1 MKMNNESKRT
11 ITIISPC
18 YNEAAILPVFWN
30 LLWPIV
36 NELDNKNDVKVL
48 FVNNGSTDNSLEV
61 LATLRD
67 GDPRVNFITLSR
79 NFGYQGALDAGVR
92 NSDSDLYC
100 VIDAD
105 GEDPPELILEFLKA
119 IDNGSD
125 IAYGVRQT
133 RQEPSYR
140 SVLRKIFYR
149 VVGLVSDDPF
159 RLDTGEFSMFTNELK
174 QAALLE
180 NNSFPFLRAS
190 LSRVGYAST
199 GVPHDRRMRLG
210 GKSSL
215 NAIGMVNFAVGGL
228 LSSSTFPLR
237 LALYL
242 LPLHILIMVG
252 LGIMSLLT
260 GSVSPLIVALYIA
273 NILMMVQFAFVSVY
287 LARTYKNGLQR
298 PSSFVVNRL
307 SSKD

>member
-1 MKMNNESKRT
+1 MDHERKRT
-11 ITIISPC
+11 ITIIAPC
-18 YNEAAILPVFWN
+18 YNEAAVLPIFWN

-36 NELDNKNDVKVL
+36 DDLDKKNQVKVL

-61 LATLRD
+61 LSSLRQLD
-67 GDPRVNFITLSR
+67 SRVNFITLSR

-92 NSDSDLYC
+92 NSNSDLYC

-105 GEDPPELILEFLKA
+105 GEDPPELIREFLVA

-125 IAYGVRQT
+125 IAYGVRQS

-140 SVLRKIFYR
+140 SALRKIFYR
-149 VVGLVSDDPF
+149 VVSLVSDDPF

-174 QAALLE
+174 QAALSE

-190 LSRVGYAST
+190 LSRVGFKST

-210 GKSSL
+210 GQSSL

-242 LPLHILIMVG
+242 LPIHIFVMAG
-252 LGIMSLLT
+252 LGLMSLLT
-260 GSVSPLIVALYIA
+260 GSTSPLIFALYIA
-273 NILMMVQFAFVSVY
+273 NVLMMVQFAFVSVY
-287 LARTYKNGLQR
+287 LARTYKNGLLR
-298 PSSFVVNRL
+298 PSSFVVDRL
-307 SSKD
+307 SSKE

>member
-1 MKMNNESKRT
+1 MNNESKRT
-11 ITIISPC
+11 LTIIAPC
-18 YNEAAILPVFWN
+18 YNEARILPIFWEI
-30 LLWPIV
+30 LRPIID
-36 NELDNKNDVKVL
+36 ELDNKNAVKVL
-48 FVNNGSTDNSLEV
+48 FVNNGSTDNSLEI
-61 LATLRD
+61 LASLRNS
-67 GDPRVNFITLSR
+67 DPRIKYITLSR

-92 NSDSDLYC
+92 NSDSNLYC

-105 GEDPPELILEFLKA
+105 GEDPPELILEFIKA

-125 IAYGVRQT
+125 IAYGVRQS

-140 SVLRKIFYR
+140 SIFRKIFYR

-174 QAALLE
+174 QAALSE

-190 LSRVGYAST
+190 LSRVGYIAT

-242 LPLHILIMVG
+242 LPLHLILMAG
-252 LGIMSLLT
+252 LGLMSLVT

-273 NILMMVQFAFVSVY
+273 NVLMMVQFAFVSVY
-287 LARTYKNGLQR
+287 LARTYKNGLHR
-298 PSSFVVNRL
+298 PSSFVVDRL
-307 SSKD
+307 SAKE

>member
-1 MKMNNESKRT
+1 LL
-11 ITIISPC
+11 C
-18 YNEAAILPVFWN
+18 PV
-30 LLWPIV
+30 V
-36 NELDNKNDVKVL
+36 DELDTKTDVEVL

-61 LATLRD
+61 LHSLREND
-67 GDPRVNFITLSR
+67 SRINFITLSR
-79 NFGYQGALDAGVR
+79 NFGYQGALDAGIR
-92 NSDSDLYC
+92 NSNSDLYC

-105 GEDPPELILEFLKA
+105 GEDPPELILEFLEA

-125 IAYGVRQT
+125 IAYGVRQS

-140 SVLRKIFYR
+140 SALRKFFYR

-174 QAALLE
+174 QAALSE

-190 LSRVGYAST
+190 LSRVGYVST

-210 GKSSL
+210 GQSSL

-242 LPLHILIMVG
+242 LPFHIFLMAG
-252 LGIMSLLT
+252 LGLTSLIF

-273 NILMMVQFAFVSVY
+273 NVLMMIQFAFVSVY

-298 PSSFVVNRL
+298 PSSFVVDRL
-307 SSKD
+307 SSKE

>member
-1 MKMNNESKRT
+1 MNNERKRT
-11 ITIISPC
+11 LTIISPC
-18 YNEAAILPVFWN
+18 FNEAAILPVFWN
-30 LLWPIV
+30 LLCPIV
-36 NELDNKNDVKVL
+36 DELDTKTDVGIL

-61 LATLRD
+61 LNSLSEND
-67 GDPRVNFITLSR
+67 SRVKFITLSR

-92 NSDSDLYC
+92 NSNSDLYC

-105 GEDPPELILEFLKA
+105 GEDPPELILEFLQA

-125 IAYGVRQT
+125 IAFGVRKL

-140 SVLRKIFYR
+140 SALRKMFYR
-149 VVGLVSDDPF
+149 IVGLISDDPF

-174 QAALLE
+174 QAALSE

-190 LSRVGYAST
+190 LSRVGYVST

-210 GKSSL
+210 GQSSL
-215 NAIGMVNFAVGGL
+215 KAIGMVNFAVGGL

-242 LPLHILIMVG
+242 LPFHIFLMAG
-252 LGIMSLLT
+252 LGLTSLIAR
-260 GSVSPLIVALYIA
+260 SVSPLIVALYIA
-273 NILMMVQFAFVSVY
+273 NILMMIQFAFVSVY

-298 PSSFVVNRL
+298 PSSFVVDRL
-307 SSKD
+307 SSKE